1 MSQDDRS
8 SYEDYYRNDIGRVPN
23 AIRYAIDYAPEA
35 FGGYF
40 ASRQAIIKDE
50 GAALPKQ
57 YANLIFAVLDVA
69 TGNVEGATNH
79 ARAALQ
85 AGCTPEEVV
94 AAFVQTWLV
103 AGFAAT
109 WGKVGWRVLA
119 ALEDEGVLPKRS
131 ADD

>member
-1 MSQDDRS
+1 MNPKGAE
-8 SYEDYYRNDIGRVPN
+8 SYEDYYQNDIGRVPD

-35 FGGYF
+35 FDGYF
-40 ASRQAIIKDE
+40 ASRTAVIRQD
-50 GAALPKQ
+50 GAALPKR

-69 TGNVEGATNH
+69 TGNVVGATNH
-79 ARAALQ
+79 TRAALE
-85 AGCTPEEVV
+85 AGCTPDEVV

-131 ADD
+131 GHG